1 MKKIYLGLVAVL
13 VMLCTSCKFTETI
26 RINEDGSGKVSFNM
40 DGAGLMEMAGDEM
53 GAGEAIDSVISF
65 KELLDVNKDSIAK
78 LSAEERAELKK
89 LEKFDMHMVMNSE
102 KKQMVFD
109 FYADFTSV
117 ADLQDMFK
125 AMNTAGSLDK
135 NAGASTKSNP
145 MSAFGSGDMT
155 GTNYSFENNV
165 FKRVVAIVDQKRL
178 DSLQGNLG
186 QAEMMFAA
194 SSYKLEYFFPKKI
207 KSVSLENAV
216 IGEDG
221 KSFTA
226 EINFMEYV
234 KNPQIL
240 NVEVTL
246 ED

>member
-1 MKKIYLGLVAVL
+1 
-13 VMLCTSCKFTETI
+13 
-26 RINEDGSGKVSFNM
+26 
-40 DGAGLMEMAGDEM
+40 
-53 GAGEAIDSVISF
+53 
-65 KELLDVNKDSIAK
+65 
-78 LSAEERAELKK
+78 
-89 LEKFDMHMVMNSE
+89 
-102 KKQMVFD
+102 
-109 FYADFTSV
+109 
-117 ADLQDMFK
+117 
-125 AMNTAGSLDK
+125 
-135 NAGASTKSNP
+135 
-145 MSAFGSGDMT
+145 
-155 GTNYSFENNV
+155 V

-221 KSFTA
+221 KNFTA